1 MKAFNALFALL
12 AVVVSSHAQSNFIAS
27 LEFAP
32 HYSPGAVPI
41 PAQAEFALE
50 ADSLAFTIRFGQED
64 VLPTTAYLYGISL
77 GPVPFDLGP
86 PSIVI
91 HSPGPW
97 PDGYDGST
105 SFSGTIPLSDSVR
118 AELLRGTMTIILRG
132 SALGDFRGSILAHN
146 GTRPS
151 LGAVERTGSNLRFHF
166 TAEPLFEYALEATA
180 SLNEQ
185 DWTSVTNFVADGQ
198 TAEAVFTSSL
208 GDARM
213 QFYRIR
219 KQSGASGVVGR
230 SFIYACAVIGPG
242 TICLGP
248 YPTGIT
254 IKTEVG
260 DVVTRVAT
268 DGEGRFEKLLAP
280 GRYVLVPDPGG
291 IPNVENK
298 PIVVWPKQLTTVV
311 IVYDSGIR

>member
-1 MKAFNALFALL
+1 
-12 AVVVSSHAQSNFIAS
+12 
-27 LEFAP
+27 
-32 HYSPGAVPI
+32 
-41 PAQAEFALE
+41 
-50 ADSLAFTIRFGQED
+50 
-64 VLPTTAYLYGISL
+64 
-77 GPVPFDLGP
+77 
-86 PSIVI
+86 
-91 HSPGPW
+91 
-97 PDGYDGST
+97 
-105 SFSGTIPLSDSVR
+105 
-118 AELLRGTMTIILRG
+118 
-132 SALGDFRGSILAHN
+132 
-146 GTRPS
+146 
-151 LGAVERTGSNLRFHF
+151 
-166 TAEPLFEYALEATA
+166 
-180 SLNEQ
+180 
-185 DWTSVTNFVADGQ
+185 
-198 TAEAVFTSSL
+198 
-208 GDARM
+208 M

>member
-1 MKAFNALFALL
+1 MKALNALFALL

-118 AELLRGTMTIILRG
+118 AELLRETIEIILRG

-146 GTRPS
+146 GTRPA

-185 DWTSVTNFVADGQ
+185 GWASVTNFVADGQ
-198 TAEAVFTSSL
+198 TAEAVFTGNL
-208 GDARM
+208 GDASM

-219 KQSGASGVVGR
+219 KQSGVSGLVGR
-230 SFIYACAVIGPG
+230 SFIYVCPVIGPG
-242 TICLGP
+242 AICLSP

-260 DVVTRVAT
+260 DFVTRVTT
-268 DGEGRFEKLLAP
+268 DGDGRFEKLLAP

-291 IPNVENK
+291 IPNVADK

>member
-1 MKAFNALFALL
+1 MKAVNALLALL

-27 LEFAP
+27 LELDP
-32 HYSPGAVPI
+32 RYSPPGALPI
-41 PAQAEFALE
+41 PAQAEFAME
-50 ADSLAFTIRFGQED
+50 AASLAFTIRFGQED
-64 VLPTTAYLYGISL
+64 VIPTTAYLYGSM
-77 GPVPFDLGP
+77 GAVPFDLGP
-86 PSIVI
+86 PSIEI

-118 AELLRGTMTIILRG
+118 AELLRETIEIILRG

-146 GTRPS
+146 GTRPA

-180 SLNEQ
+180 SLNGQ
-185 DWTSVTNFVADGQ
+185 DWASVTNFVADGQ
-198 TAEAVFTSSL
+198 TAEAVFTGNL
-208 GDARM
+208 GDASM

-230 SFIYACAVIGPG
+230 SFIYVCAVIGPG
-242 TICLGP
+242 TICLRP

-254 IKTEVG
+254 IKTEGG
-260 DVVTRVAT
+260 DFVTRVTT
-268 DGEGRFEKLLAP
+268 DGDGRFEKLLAP

-291 IPNVENK
+291 IPNVADK
-298 PIVVWPKQLTTVV
+298 PIVVWPKQVTTVV